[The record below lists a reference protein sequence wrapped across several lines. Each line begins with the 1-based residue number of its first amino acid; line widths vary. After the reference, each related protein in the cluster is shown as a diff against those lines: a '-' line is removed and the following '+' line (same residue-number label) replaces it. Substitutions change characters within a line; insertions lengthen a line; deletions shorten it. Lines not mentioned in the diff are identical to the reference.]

1 MFIFVYFIS
10 DSVLCIYIAGAHISA
25 LRSYRSCFYFW
36 KRDNLEMLELSEK
49 VERGL
54 RTAVVYLAILALGMC
69 AAIPGPTLLDL
80 EKIVQVEA
88 SSLSQI
94 YLGRSIGYLIG
105 SFVGGVFLDYCKA
118 TQMLLLSYTLIM
130 AVTTTLIP
138 WCRALWLLIGVMFVS
153 GIAMGSLDTGL
164 NVWCLYFWNDES
176 SPFFQALHFFF
187 GIGASLAPLVAGPFL
202 NHENVNVTT
211 DFTVNA
217 TQFINDNST
226 MTIPPIT
233 YAYGII
239 GIFSLAVA
247 AMFAFLFLIKV
258 TESERKEPV
267 VYQNPSACH
276 SFLIIL
282 TSFLLL
288 SVYAGIEIGYGQMIA
303 VYAVKSIHNFSQFY
317 ASLIASV
324 YWGTFTLSRGL
335 SIFLAMKFSPVTIVM
350 TDFSVMLLAAIVLT
364 TIGNM
369 YSNFLWIGTALLGLG
384 LASFYASTV
393 TWVERHVNVTNK
405 IGSSFVVAA
414 SLGEMIAPFAISQ
427 YVKQKPQVLMYI
439 ISGSVV
445 TCGFFIFVLWIVTSH
460 IGAKKPVKE
469 IEVKELELELN
480 ETSKFA
486 VNRYSEKLGDG
497 ASVTQIET
505 KLD

>member
-1 MFIFVYFIS
+1 
-10 DSVLCIYIAGAHISA
+10 
-25 LRSYRSCFYFW
+25 
-36 KRDNLEMLELSEK
+36 MLELSEK

-69 AAIPGPTLLDL
+69 TAIPGPTLLDL

-94 YLGRSIGYLIG
+94 YLGRSIGYLVG

-118 TQMLLLSYTLIM
+118 TQMLLVSYTFVM

-138 WCRALWLLIGVMFVS
+138 WCRTLWLLIGVMSVS
-153 GIAMGSLDTGL
+153 GFAMGSLDTGL

-187 GIGASLAPLVAGPFL
+187 GIGASLAPLIAGPFL
-202 NHENVNVTT
+202 TLENANVTT
-211 DFTVNA
+211 NLTANV
-217 TQFINDNST
+217 TQFVIDNST
-226 MTIPPIT
+226 TTIPPIT
-233 YAYGII
+233 YAYAII
-239 GIFSLAVA
+239 GICSLVVA
-247 AMFAFLFLIKV
+247 ALFAFLFLIKV
-258 TESERKEPV
+258 TESEHKEPV
-267 VYQNPSACH
+267 VYQNPSVCH
-276 SFLIIL
+276 SFIIIL

-303 VYAVKSIHNFSQFY
+303 VYAVKSIHKFSQFY

-335 SIFLAMKFSPVTIVM
+335 SIFLAMKFSPMTIVM
-350 TDFSVMLLAAIVLT
+350 SDFSVMLLAAVVLT
-364 TIGNM
+364 TIGNI

-384 LASFYASTV
+384 LASFYASTI

-414 SLGEMIAPFAISQ
+414 SFGEMIAPLAISQ
-427 YVKQKPQVLMYI
+427 YVKEMPQVLMYI
-439 ISGSVV
+439 VSGCVV
-445 TCGFFIFVLWIVTSH
+445 MCGFLIFVLWIVTSR
-460 IGAKKPVKE
+460 IGAKKPVE
-469 IEVKELELELN
+469 EMERKELELETK
-480 ETSKFA
+480 ETSKFT
-486 VNRYSEKLGDG
+486 VNRYNEKLEDG
-497 ASVTQIET
+497 TSVTEIET

>member
-1 MFIFVYFIS
+1 
-10 DSVLCIYIAGAHISA
+10 
-25 LRSYRSCFYFW
+25 
-36 KRDNLEMLELSEK
+36 MLELSEK

-69 AAIPGPTLLDL
+69 AAIPGPTLLEL

-94 YLGRSIGYLIG
+94 YLGRSIGYLVG
-105 SFVGGVFLDYCKA
+105 SFLGGVFLDYCKA
-118 TQMLLLSYTLIM
+118 TQMLLLSYTFVM

-138 WCRALWLLIGVMFVS
+138 WCRTLWLLIGVMSIS
-153 GIAMGSLDTGL
+153 GVAMGSLDTGL

-187 GIGASLAPLVAGPFL
+187 GIGASLAPLIAGPFL
-202 NHENVNVTT
+202 SLENTNVTT
-211 DFTVNA
+211 NLLTANV
-217 TQFINDNST
+217 TQFITDNST
-226 MTIPPIT
+226 TTVPPIT

-239 GIFSLAVA
+239 GIFSLVIA

-258 TESERKEPV
+258 TETEHKETV
-267 VYQNPSACH
+267 VYQNPPLCH
-276 SFLIIL
+276 GITIIL

-303 VYAVKSIHNFSQFY
+303 VYAVKSTHKFSQFY

-335 SIFLAMKFSPVTIVM
+335 SIFLAIKFSPITIVM
-350 TDFSVMLLAAIVLT
+350 SDFSVMLLAAVVLT

-384 LASFYASTV
+384 LASFYASTI
-393 TWVERHVNVTNK
+393 TWVERHINVTNK

-414 SLGEMIAPFAISQ
+414 SLGEMIAPLVISQ
-427 YVKQKPQVLMYI
+427 YVKEKPEVLMYI
-439 ISGSVV
+439 VSGCVIM
-445 TCGFFIFVLWIVTSH
+445 CGFFILILWVVTSR
-460 IGAKKPVKE
+460 IGAKKPVNE
-469 IEVKELELELN
+469 TKELDFDSN
-480 ETSKFA
+480 ESSKFP
-486 VNRYSEKLGDG
+486 VNRYSERKDDGDCI
-497 ASVTQIET
+497 AEIET
-505 KLD
+505 KFE